1 MQLEEFLASRPRV
14 PLGTLPTPLDACP
27 RLSEAI
33 GGAPIAIKRD
43 DLSGFAL
50 GGNKVRMLEFALGE
64 AVAVG
69 ADCLLTG
76 ADVQSNQCRAVA
88 AGAARLGM
96 ECHLVVS
103 RGPHPEM
110 QGNLLLQHVFGA
122 HVRVVEPPAIG
133 DKTLVDVQGVLDE
146 VEAALRATGKRPFRI
161 TGQRIEH
168 ALKGMVG
175 YMTGAVELA
184 AQLRALPAAPS
195 AMVICAGSGTTMAG
209 LVCGL
214 KALGG
219 GVLRQRVIGVTI
231 SNPAAAV
238 RERILAL
245 SHMAAETYGLDC
257 VLEPDEVDVRDGFVG
272 PGYGLPSEEGLA
284 ALALVARTE
293 GILLDPI
300 YTSKTAAALFHLIRS
315 GELPPDRPVV
325 MVHTGGIPGV
335 FAYHQEVAAA
345 LPPVA

>member
-1 MQLEEFLASRPRV
+1 VSLEAFLASRPRIA
-14 PLGTLPTPLDACP
+14 LGTLPTPLDACP

-33 GGAPIAIKRD
+33 GGAPIYMKRD

-69 ADCLLTG
+69 ADCLMTG

-110 QGNLLLQHVFGA
+110 QGNRLLQYVFGA
-122 HVRVVEPPAIG
+122 HVQIVEPPPETDTG
-133 DKTLVDVQGVLDE
+133 GKTLVDVQAALDE
-146 VEAALRATGKRPFRI
+146 VEEALRAAGKRPFRI

-184 AQLRALPAAPS
+184 AQIRDLPAAPS
-195 AMVICAGSGTTMAG
+195 AVVMCAGSGTTMAG

-214 KALGG
+214 KALG
-219 GVLRQRVIGVTI
+219 LRQRVIGITI
-231 SNPAAAV
+231 SNPAATV

-245 SHMAAETYGLDC
+245 SRMAAETYGLDC
-257 VLEPDEVDVRDGFVG
+257 ALDPDEIDVRDGFVG
-272 PGYGLPSEEGLA
+272 PGYGLASEEGLA

-300 YTSKTAAALFHLIRS
+300 YTSKTAAGLFHLIRS
-315 GELPPDRPVV
+315 GELPSDRPAV
-325 MVHTGGIPGV
+325 MVHTGGAPGV
-335 FAYHQEVAAA
+335 FAYNQEIAAA